1 MNVVEQVTFPNL
13 ISLQNLMNR
22 LNIHEGKS
30 VQISRLGIPIK
41 IKLLGRKT
49 PTVLSDGQL
58 PTVRVVGN

>member
-1 MNVVEQVTFPNL
+1 MLIYVALHGINQSSKIYMGENMYVE
-13 ISLQNLMNR
+13 
-22 LNIHEGKS
+22 
-30 VQISRLGIPIK
+30 ISRLGIPIK